1 MKRIRS
7 YLEEYDDKTGDGT
20 GMRRVVETRGVFRE
34 RLVGKRLCS
43 AVLVL
48 ALVSGCLSGCGNGGS
63 GSGREGLSGSDTEG
77 QGAQQYAEGTAMGR
91 YVEESLKL
99 ADGVRLSGNGNCL
112 FSLDNGQIVIT
123 DSRNSFVIS
132 KDGGKG
138 WYEDKRDWNQ
148 KMLERGDYILSA
160 AVGGDNT
167 VAVIYQPAEAPAE
180 NGSGDDTQAGTESGT
195 GDDTP
200 AGTESGSE
208 DEPNAEAENSPEDE
222 TSPAGTENSPE
233 NDSPDTGGNSDTEND
248 TLAESAPQLLII
260 RPDKTEIPVEIELSE
275 EDDRMKGVYLSEDG
289 RVFVTTYSSN
299 IYEVAEDGTSGLFL
313 RMEEGAPDLVQF
325 QGDLMIADGWDYP
338 SLIIYD
344 MEQGEYIEDEAL
356 EDFIAENYADRAG
369 FCGSWYDMFFFLD
382 QDGVLYIAGDKG
394 LYRHV
399 IGGSAMEQI
408 IDGNLSILGNPS
420 YVLEGM
426 IALEENEFLALL
438 SGGKLIRFTYDQNIP
453 SVPVV
458 QLQVYSLKNNET
470 VRQAI
475 NQYQTTNPE
484 IYVDY
489 EIGMGG
495 DNSVTREDA
504 LKSLNT
510 RIMAGDGPDLFVLD
524 DMPVD
529 SYIEKGI
536 LQDMSP
542 LLESMS
548 GENELFSNIVGAFR
562 AEDKI
567 YMLPCEIQLPAVLGR
582 QSELAGITDLRETAD
597 AIEQMREAYPEK
609 DLFRLYTHRGIMRL
623 FSTVCAPVWMTED
636 NTVDRDMISEFLV
649 QTKRIYD
656 AQMDS
661 LPDQVLDAYDD
672 WNIFSQEE
680 FGAPWDETDV
690 MRSNISAI
698 MIVEGTLQA
707 GWGAVSGGYAYAE
720 CISLPR
726 KEGYEA
732 YVWAPLRGQC
742 ADAFTAKTLVG
753 ISTAAQQPEAAQD
766 FVKGMFG
773 KENQCALY
781 QGLPVNKAALAAC
794 FIPVE
799 EPLEEGVWGSL
810 GGLNEDGSV
819 YSLTTYWPD
828 QAQITALQTYME
840 SVKTPYLENT
850 VLEEAVYTEGT
861 SYMQGRKSLDE
872 ALDDIEKKMAI
883 YLAE

>member
-1 MKRIRS
+1 MEMYKS
-7 YLEEYDDKTGDGT
+7 YLEKRGDKTGDGS
-20 GMRRVVETRGVFRE
+20 GMRSMFGKNGFLCN
-34 RLVGKRLCS
+34 RLIGRRLCS
-43 AVLVL
+43 TVLVL

-63 GSGREGLSGSDTEG
+63 ESAQDGLTESDTEG

-91 YVEESLKL
+91 YVEEALKL
-99 ADGVRLSGNGNCL
+99 ADGVRLSGNGNSL
-112 FSLDNGQIVIT
+112 FMLDNGQMVIT
-123 DSRNSFVIS
+123 DSMNLFVIS

-148 KMLERGDYILSA
+148 KMLERGDYILSV

-167 VAVIYQPAEAPAE
+167 VAVIYQPAAGAE
-180 NGSGDDTQAGTESGT
+180 ND
-195 GDDTP
+195 
-200 AGTESGSE
+200 SE
-208 DEPNAEAENSPEDE
+208 DEPSASDTDNSTDREATGEAIENEPVSNTQDTDGDSAAENDIWM
-222 TSPAGTENSPE
+222 
-233 NDSPDTGGNSDTEND
+233 D
-248 TLAESAPQLLII
+248 LVPQLLII
-260 RPDKTEIPVEIELSE
+260 RPDKTELSVEIELTE
-275 EDDRMKGVYLSEDG
+275 EDDRIKGVYISDGG

-299 IYEVAEDGTSGLFL
+299 IYEVADDGTSGLFL
-313 RMEEGAPDLVQF
+313 RLEEDSPDLVQF
-325 QGDLMIADGWDYP
+325 HGNLMIADGWDYP
-338 SLIIYD
+338 SLLIYD
-344 MEQGEYIEDEAL
+344 MEQEEYIEDEAL
-356 EDFIAENYADRAG
+356 ADFIGENYADRAG
-369 FCGSWYDMFFFLD
+369 FCGNWYDMFFFLD
-382 QDGVLYIAGDKG
+382 QEGVLYIAGDKG

-399 IGGSAMEQI
+399 IGGGAMEQI
-408 IDGNLSILGNPS
+408 IDGNLSIFGNPS
-420 YVLEGM
+420 YTLEGM

-458 QLQVYSLKNNET
+458 QLTVYSLKNNET

-475 NQYQTTNPE
+475 NQYQTMNPE
-484 IYVDY
+484 VYVDY

-504 LKSLNT
+504 MKSLNT

-529 SYIEKGI
+529 SYIEKGV

-542 LLESMS
+542 LMESMS
-548 GENELFSNIVGAFR
+548 GEDELFGNIVDAFR
-562 AEDKI
+562 TEDRI
-567 YMLPCEIQLPAVLGR
+567 YMLPCEVQLPAVLGR
-582 QSELAGITDLRETAD
+582 QSDLAGITDLKETAD
-597 AIEQMREAYPEK
+597 AVERMRETYPEK
-609 DLFRLYTHRGIMRL
+609 DLCRLYTQRGIMRL
-623 FSTVCAPVWMTED
+623 FSTVCEPVWMRED
-636 NTVDRDMISEFLV
+636 NTVNRDMISEFLV

-656 AQMDS
+656 AQMDG
-661 LPDQVLDAYDD
+661 LPDQVLEAYDD
-672 WNIFSQEE
+672 WNIFSEEE

-707 GWGAVSGGYAYAE
+707 GWGAISGGYAYAE

-732 YVWAPLRGQC
+732 YAWAPLHGQC
-742 ADAFTAKTLVG
+742 ADTFTAKTLVG
-753 ISTAAQQPEAAQD
+753 ISAAAKQPEAAQD
-766 FVKGMFG
+766 FVKSMFG

-781 QGLPVNKAALAAC
+781 QGLPVNKAALSAC

-799 EPLEEGVWGSL
+799 ESLEEGVWGSL

-840 SVKTPYLENT
+840 SVKTPYVENT
-850 VLEEAVYTEGT
+850 VLEEAVYAEGT